1 MTFINDNNSDLNNIN
16 NPNEEIKLIKKKKE
30 TQQIK
35 IEIDG
40 EEKPT
45 SHKSNRSKEKRPKTQ
60 SFQKPKG
67 RNRTNTYDGTNPT
80 QKIDVKPMN
89 QSVIINPSKNESSKH
104 NLQQSESLSA
114 SESSTNINDKKRKQ
128 TKVSD
133 ITIGTLQSEVEIDEI
148 ASIRSN
154 INPVKKSSS
163 KEQDEKRISRERKDR
178 STHKSNHE
186 HHHDHQHEIKIEK
199 DEESKDHYRES
210 YNLMLVLCSLNKE
223 YINYL
228 VNEGTSLNQSLCKKH
243 KFKIFEYHHRLLN
256 KEQRE
261 QLKQE
266 IKQSEGFRILCN
278 EETLQSL
285 N

>member
-1 MTFINDNNSDLNNIN
+1 MTFINDSNSDLNNN
-16 NPNEEIKLIKKKKE
+16 QNEEIKLIKKKKE

-40 EEKPT
+40 KEKPT
-45 SHKSNRSKEKRPKTQ
+45 NSNKSNPSKERRPKTQ

-67 RNRTNTYDGTNPT
+67 RNRTNTYDGTNPS
-80 QKIDVKPMN
+80 QKIDLKQMN
-89 QSVIINPSKNESSKH
+89 QSVIINPSQNESSKH

-148 ASIRSN
+148 ASIPSK
-154 INPVKKSSS
+154 INQHKKSSPS
-163 KEQDEKRISRERKDR
+163 KEKDEKQTSRERKHH
-178 STHKSNHE
+178 STHKNKHE
-186 HHHDHQHEIKIEK
+186 HQHEIKIEK

-210 YNLMLVLCSLNKE
+210 YNLMLILCSLNKE

-266 IKQSEGFRILCN
+266 IKQSEGFRILCT